1 MPQKGPQHNDLVCV
15 LVFNTI
21 HSLVSSLNPLLLE
34 IYYVQNILLKIHYG
48 LPWCLCLQCG
58 RPLFS
63 PWVGKTPWRRE
74 RLPTPVFLGFPGGS
88 AGKESA
94 STAGDLGSIP
104 GSGRSPGEGTGYPL
118 QYSWASLVA
127 QTVKNLPAMQET
139 WVPSLGW
146 EDPLE
151 KARATHSSVLA
162 WRSPWTT
169 VHGVAKSRTRLSD
182 SLHFTS
188 QLLCTSVFSPVTW
201 E

>member
-104 GSGRSPGEGTGYPL
+104 GSGRSPGEGKGCPL
-118 QYSWASLVA
+118 QY
-127 QTVKNLPAMQET
+127 P
-139 WVPSLGW
+139 G
-146 EDPLE
+146 LE
-151 KARATHSSVLA
+151 N
-162 WRSPWTT
+162 PMDCIIY
-169 VHGVAKSRTRLSD
+169 GVAESWTRLSGFHF
-182 SLHFTS
+182 HFTACRALS
-188 QLLCTSVFSPVTW
+188 ENVRIDTWRLCGPFQVQV
-201 E
+201 